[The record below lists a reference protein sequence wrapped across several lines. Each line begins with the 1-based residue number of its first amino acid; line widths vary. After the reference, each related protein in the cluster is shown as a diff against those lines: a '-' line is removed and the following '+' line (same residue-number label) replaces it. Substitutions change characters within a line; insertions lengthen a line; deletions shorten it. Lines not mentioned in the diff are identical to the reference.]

1 MKKLSLLVAL
11 ALVISVGGVYATW
24 FYAETTMKTSEH
36 EFKNLGITD
45 VNTLAQTGTIT
56 VTDTLILKIDDN
68 AGNHTPG
75 WDADVNAGNAG
86 KISIVFTPNSGANDT
101 TLKYTVTI
109 ANNTYTPEGGSAQ
122 PIFTTDTI
130 DAAHTE
136 AKVVLQGTFD
146 YISPNASVTKE
157 ILLADITSE
166 LSVNNAFTL
175 PTIDDYN
182 AYSTA
187 LDNVVLKLTI
197 EEVTTP

>member
-24 FYAETTMKTSEH
+24 FYAETTMQTSEH

-45 VNTLAQTGTIT
+45 VNTLAQTGSIA

-68 AGNHTPG
+68 AGDHTPG
-75 WDADVNAGNAG
+75 WDADVAGAEAG

-109 ANNTYTPEGGSAQ
+109 ANNTYTPEGGVAQ

-130 DAAHTE
+130 TAAHTD
-136 AKVVLQGTFD
+136 AKVVLTGTFT
-146 YISPNASVTKE
+146 YTASNANATHEIS
-157 ILLADITSE
+157 LDDIKNV
-166 LSVNNAFTL
+166 LSVNGTITL
-175 PTIDDYN
+175 PTIDDYT

-187 LDNVVLKLTI
+187 LSNVDLMLTV